1 MSADVLVRL
10 GDEVGGD
17 ATPQDVDLF
26 AAEVGCDPV
35 ARNTVVDLAALGVTV
50 SAWRAGPVEGWHVG
64 GRIGQVEM
72 MRANAATSRRV
83 RGLLSELLPER
94 WWTWDDQTGLRTG
107 ALMLWTLV
115 AREIGSVDRRLP
127 DGRTVADL
135 ALDDEQVAD
144 YRSHVA
150 WHQDRWLGLT
160 AECGLR
166 VALVMLA
173 CQGAW
178 LCRRWWLHPDWL
190 RQVDEFVT
198 YLNEPSRHPD
208 PEAAAALQELQQH
221 GQLANPDEVRR
232 SLLAGPD
239 LLDARTAA
247 YCYWLGL
254 ARIAPGAVSIRFGV
268 HPGFL
273 SLLQRP
279 TQAPWSESIQ
289 DPAWDGSL

>member
-1 MSADVLVRL
+1 L
-10 GDEVGGD
+10 
-17 ATPQDVDLF
+17 VDL
-26 AAEVGCDPV
+26 V
-35 ARNTVVDLAALGVTV
+35 ALGIVV
-50 SAWRAGPVEGWHVG
+50 SAWRAGPVEDWHVG

-72 MRANAATSRRV
+72 MRANAAITRRI

-94 WWTWDDQTGLRTG
+94 WWTWDRQVGLRTG
-107 ALMLWTLV
+107 ALLLWTVV

-127 DGRTVADL
+127 DGRTVAEL

-150 WHQDRWLGLT
+150 WHRDRWLALT

-178 LCRRWWLHPDWL
+178 MCRRWWLHPDWP

-198 YLNEPSRHPD
+198 YVNEPSRHPVS
-208 PEAAAALQELQQH
+208 EAAAAIQELRQQ
-221 GQLANPDEVRR
+221 GRLANSDEVRR
-232 SLLAGPD
+232 GLLAGPD

-247 YCYWLGL
+247 DSYRLGL
-254 ARIAPGAVSIRFGV
+254 VSIAPGAVSIRFGG
-268 HPGFL
+268 HPDFL
-273 SLLQRP
+273 HVLRRP
-279 TQAPWSESIQ
+279 SQVRWSESNQ
-289 DPAWDGSL
+289 DAAWDGSR